1 MSLPTEH
8 PLRHRLFNE
17 SHTRPYIDLTAP
29 LQASYLVLL
38 TGEVTPEIEC
48 EHLRKLAEQYGVT
61 PPPSHVTH
69 YDANLG
75 KFTIKWEKHTEFSSY
90 TFFATKQCD
99 PPFSYKVINDVPD
112 AWLAAIK
119 GELLV
124 AQHIEILPFCEQKIS
139 QETIAKQFQKDSLV
153 GSYVGG
159 TAAQAWTDF
168 RLQKDGFS
176 EVLILNDCLTPQTTG
191 RLVQHLIELETYR
204 MLALLGLPLVEQYG
218 KQITEIGHQLTD
230 ITQRMS
236 TTATLQEEHA
246 LLTDLTAL
254 EANIEQIVAATSY
267 RFSATAAYKA
277 IVLDRLQ
284 RIRENRIEGRQMLS
298 KYLERRF
305 QPAMHACESISSRL
319 ESLSVHVSRASQILM
334 ARINLAVESQNQDL
348 LNSMDK
354 RAKLQLR
361 LQETVEGLSIA
372 AISYYIVGLM
382 SYVAKALKAIGL
394 PINIDL
400 FVGASIPVVLLA
412 VWFGVRKVKKR
423 LVRDEHS

>member
-1 MSLPTEH
+1 MSLPVEH

-17 SHTRPYIDLTAP
+17 SHARPYIDMSAP
-29 LQASYLVLL
+29 LQVSYLVLL

-61 PPPSHVTH
+61 PPPHKATH
-69 YDANLG
+69 YDADFG
-75 KFTIKWEKHTEFSSY
+75 KFSIKWEKHTEFSSY
-90 TFFATKQCD
+90 SFFSKKQCET
-99 PPFSYKVINDVPD
+99 PFSFKVINEVPD
-112 AWLAAIK
+112 AWLASLK

-124 AQHIEILPFCEQKIS
+124 AQHIDVLPTNEQTLN
-139 QETIAKQFQKDSLV
+139 QENIAKHFQKDSLV
-153 GSYVGG
+153 GSYVEGQ
-159 TAAQAWTDF
+159 AAQAWTDF

-176 EVLILNDCLTPQTTG
+176 DVLILNDCLTPQTTG
-191 RLVQHLIELETYR
+191 RLVQHLVELETYR
-204 MLALLGLPLVEQYG
+204 MLALLGLPLVEEHG
-218 KQITEIGHQLTD
+218 KQITDIGQRLKD

-236 TTATLQEEHA
+236 TTATHQEEHD

-254 EANIEQIVAATSY
+254 EAHIEQIIAATSY
-267 RFSATAAYKA
+267 RFSATTAYKA
-277 IVLDRLQ
+277 IVADRLDR
-284 RIRENRIEGRQMLS
+284 IHESRIEGRQQLS
-298 KYLERRF
+298 RYLERRF
-305 QPAMHACESISSRL
+305 QPAMNACESISFRL

-348 LNSMDK
+348 LNSMNK

-382 SYVAKALKAIGL
+382 SYFAKAIKSTGF
-394 PINIDL
+394 PVNVDL

-412 VWFGVRKVKKR
+412 VWFGVRKIKKR
-423 LVRDEHS
+423 LIQKEL